1 MSNFSQVVGATPIF
15 HVPDGQKAADYYKE
29 VLGFTLAWGM
39 DDPLTFCK
47 MERGNLSIFLFQTP
61 DAASNTYRT
70 ALSAKFADLYV
81 FVSDVDAIYT
91 ELKERGADCLAE
103 PKDYDYGMRDFNVR
117 DLNGYILTFGQEVHR

>member
-1 MSNFSQVVGATPIF
+1 MANEVQIFGATPIF
-15 HVPDGQKAADYYKE
+15 HVPDGQKAAEYYKD

-47 MERGNLSIFLFQTP
+47 MEHGHVSIFLFQTP
-61 DAASNTYRT
+61 DEASNTYR
-70 ALSAKFADLYV
+70 AGLSPKFADLYI
-81 FVSDVDAIYT
+81 FVSDVDAIYAA
-91 ELKERGADCLAE
+91 LKGRGADCKAA